1 VKLQAIST
9 GIATLDQI
17 LGGGLLEGGVYIVQG
32 AAGSGK
38 TILANQIAFN
48 VAARGGAV
56 AYVTLLAEAHARM
69 MQHMELF
76 SFFREDA
83 IPGALH
89 YVSGV
94 DALMKEGL
102 SGVVKVLSAEVRAR
116 KANLIVLD
124 GLVTAAGASG
134 SPQDLK
140 VFIGQIQ
147 AMSTLMGC
155 NTLLLNSLGSLNTSS
170 PEQTMVDGIL
180 LLRQQL
186 VRSRHERVLEVS
198 KFRGSHVLYGA
209 HTFRIG
215 DKGIELFPQLE
226 ALPTPALAPGVSTE
240 RVASGVPGLDEMLGG
255 GGYPAGSVT
264 AISGPEGAGK
274 TLMGLH
280 FLAAATA
287 AEPALLFGLDES
299 GEMAERIS
307 AAFGI
312 DLESLKHKRALHS
325 AGQPRF
331 GESLDEV
338 GYRLLAAVRDS
349 GARRVFIDGLAS
361 VVAMPAYEERGAA
374 FFAALFREL
383 RRLGVTTLFSVRVA
397 HDGDA
402 LPPGREVAPLA
413 DNSVRVDVSQ
423 RGTNA
428 VRSVSVSKV
437 QASRHDL
444 TTRGLELTASGLRVG
459 ASIDPVRRDEA

>member
-1 VKLQAIST
+1 MKLQAIST
-9 GIATLDQI
+9 GISTFDQI

-48 VAARGGAV
+48 AVARGGTV
-56 AYVTLLAEAHARM
+56 AYVTLLAEEHARM
-69 MQHMELF
+69 MQHMETF
-76 SFFREDA
+76 SFFREDV
-83 IPGALH
+83 IPAALH
-89 YVSGV
+89 YVSAF

-102 SGVVKVLSAEVRAR
+102 SGVVKVLSAEIRSR

-140 VFIGQIQ
+140 VFIGQVQ

-155 NTLLLNSLGSLNTSS
+155 NTLLLNSMSAPTSTG
-170 PEQTMVDGIL
+170 PEQTMVDGIIA
-180 LLRQQL
+180 LRQQL
-186 VRSRHERVLEVS
+186 VRSRHERALEVI
-198 KFRGSHVLYGA
+198 KFRGASVLYGA

-215 DKGIELFPQLE
+215 DDGIEMFPQLE
-226 ALPTPALAPGVSTE
+226 ALPGAAPAPGASTE
-240 RVASGVPGLDEMLGG
+240 RAKSGVPGLDEMLGG

-274 TLMGLH
+274 TLVGLH

-287 AEPALLFGLDES
+287 AEPGLLFGLDES
-299 GEMAERIS
+299 GEMANRIS

-312 DLESLKHKRALHS
+312 DLEGLKQKSALHL

-383 RRLGVTTLFSVRVA
+383 RRLGVTTLFSVRVTP
-397 HDGDA
+397 DGTV

-413 DNSVRVDVSQ
+413 DNSLRLDVTQ
-423 RGTNA
+423 RGANA
-428 VRSVSVSKV
+428 VRSVSISKV
-437 QASRHDL
+437 QASRHDPISHE
-444 TTRGLELTASGLRVG
+444 LELTIAGLRVG
-459 ASIDPVRRDEA
+459 ASLDAQRGGT